1 MGATQFEAPQWES
14 VGWLESDTVGRLCVI
29 EFGYPLAFPINYRL
43 QRDGDNFRPVFRAAR
58 HSVVG
63 RYEGPASLEVD
74 HIDESRLNAWSVIV
88 RGELH
93 TRVGEDDLPDTS
105 PLLTEGRQQ
114 WKVLDVHSISGRR
127 FNSVSFI
134 DDFSV
139 DWQPVEGEAR

>member
-14 VGWLESDTVGRLCVI
+14 IAWLEGETVGRLCIVDL
-29 EFGYPLAFPINYRL
+29 GYPLAFPLNYRL
-43 QRDGDNFRPVFRAAR
+43 QHTGDEYRVVFRTVG
-58 HSVVG
+58 HSAIG
-63 RYEGPASLEVD
+63 RYQGPASLEVD

-93 TRVGEDDLPDTS
+93 TRVGEDDFPDTY
-105 PLLTEGRQQ
+105 PLLTEGRHQ
-114 WKVLDVHSISGRR
+114 WKVLDVQSISGRR

-139 DWQPVEGEAR
+139 DWQPIEGEMR